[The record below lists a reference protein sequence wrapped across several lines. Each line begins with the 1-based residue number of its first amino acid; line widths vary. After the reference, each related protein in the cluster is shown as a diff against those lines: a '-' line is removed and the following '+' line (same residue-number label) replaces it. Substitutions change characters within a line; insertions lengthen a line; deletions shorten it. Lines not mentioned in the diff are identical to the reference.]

1 MFQIKFDVQG
11 QEVIIPLSEEDSSEE
26 LEPTSCETTKRVL
39 VAKDSGLISDEAY
52 HELRMSLPE
61 DQRFALPPFSDVKQE
76 RNKRGKEKS
85 ANYQGSK
92 DSKSFWGSLL
102 I

>member
-26 LEPTSCETTKRVL
+26 LESTSCVTTKRVL
-39 VAKDSGLISDEAY
+39 VAKDSGLISDEVY

-61 DQRFALPPFSDVKQE
+61 DQGFALPPISAVKQE
-76 RNKRGKEKS
+76 RNKQNEIVNIKS
-85 ANYQGSK
+85 IPEVYYNY
-92 DSKSFWGSLL
+92 LL
-102 I
+102 